1 MEMRIM
7 NKYLRAA
14 KALRIKESIWKIEME
29 IMNKEL
35 STANDNLNNNY

>member
-1 MEMRIM
+1 M
-7 NKYLRAA
+7 NKELRAA